1 MSEGEQSVV
10 YQSEPP
16 SNIGK
21 WIFVVLGIAYVAA
34 SAFFIYDH
42 QRKLDNVTQEETTN
56 QKQLGDLTKRL
67 QTAEADSETL
77 AHQLGM
83 TKKELATRTA
93 ELQRQQKLTAAR
105 FTAQAEQE
113 KQDINAVAGEV
124 GSVKTDVGGRGS
136 MGEHRP
142 RIFLEVVG
150 RKHLIVRRHP
160 GFEEPPGFPERGPAA
175 EDLAE
180 EARLYPAV

>member
-1 MSEGEQSVV
+1 MSEGEQPVV
-10 YQSEPP
+10 YHNEPP

-21 WIFVVLGIAYVAA
+21 WILLVLGIAYVAA

-56 QKQLGDLTKRL
+56 QKQLSDLSKRL

-93 ELQRQQKLTAAR
+93 ELQRQQQVASAR
-105 FTAQAEQE
+105 FAAQAAQE
-113 KQDINAVAGEV
+113 KQDINVVAGGV
-124 GSVKTDVGGRGS
+124 GWGKPNAAGGS
-136 MGEHRP
+136 T
-142 RIFLEVVG
+142 
-150 RKHLIVRRHP
+150 
-160 GFEEPPGFPERGPAA
+160 
-175 EDLAE
+175 
-180 EARLYPAV
+180 